1 MAERNPDEFHF
12 GMSGAKA
19 HDKGQKV
26 ADRGNPV
33 LSHDAVKLL
42 KTQDAGYLKTMAQAT
57 RKKRERLE
65 EEIWVQEGV
74 KGLEGQDGRRHVVFV
89 ESREEQKNVIET
101 SKGSKADD
109 NDDHDDVDDGTLSIP
124 PRSRARKALEIMCG
138 LSRPCRADENHI
150 TGSENDQSQP
160 GQRRSDKTGNQ
171 KGDLSTHKNER
182 RLQKLRKRAQEGR
195 LSRLKL
201 LKIREKELLAA
212 ERELE
217 LQRARMS
224 NSIGGVNKAGFK
236 WKVRER
242 KK

>member
-1 MAERNPDEFHF
+1 
-12 GMSGAKA
+12 MSRARA

-42 KTQDAGYLKTMAQAT
+42 KTQDAGYLKTMAQET

-65 EEIWVQEGV
+65 EEILVQEGV
-74 KGLEGQDGRRHVVFV
+74 KGLKRQDGRRHLIFV
-89 ESREEQKNVIET
+89 ESKDEQRNVIET
-101 SKGSKADD
+101 LKKSIKA
-109 NDDHDDVDDGTLSIP
+109 NDDDGRFPLP
-124 PRSRARKALEIMCG
+124 PHEGSVWSYRRSL
-138 LSRPCRADENHI
+138 RADEIHI
-150 TGSENDQSQP
+150 TDSENKERPQPDRQSN
-160 GQRRSDKTGNQ
+160 KTGEP
-171 KGDLSTHKNER
+171 KKDLLTLKTER
-182 RLQKLRKRAQEGR
+182 RLRKLRKRAQEGR

-201 LKIREKELLAA
+201 LKIREKELLVA

-217 LQRARMS
+217 LQRAKLS
-224 NSIGGVNKAGFK
+224 NSIGGVSKAGFK

>member
-1 MAERNPDEFHF
+1 MDLA
-12 GMSGAKA
+12 
-19 HDKGQKV
+19 
-26 ADRGNPV
+26 
-33 LSHDAVKLL
+33 
-42 KTQDAGYLKTMAQAT
+42 
-57 RKKRERLE
+57 
-65 EEIWVQEGV
+65 
-74 KGLEGQDGRRHVVFV
+74 
-89 ESREEQKNVIET
+89 
-101 SKGSKADD
+101 
-109 NDDHDDVDDGTLSIP
+109 
-124 PRSRARKALEIMCG
+124 
-138 LSRPCRADENHI
+138 RPCRADENHI

-160 GQRRSDKTGNQ
+160 AQRRSDKTGNQ
-171 KGDLSTHKNER
+171 KGDRSTHKNER

-224 NSIGGVNKAGFK
+224 NSIGGVTKAGFK

>member
-1 MAERNPDEFHF
+1 
-12 GMSGAKA
+12 MSRARA

-65 EEIWVQEGV
+65 EEILVQEGV
-74 KGLEGQDGRRHVVFV
+74 KGLKKQDGRRHLIFV
-89 ESREEQKNVIET
+89 KSKDEQRNVIET
-101 SKGSKADD
+101 LKKGIK
-109 NDDHDDVDDGTLSIP
+109 VDDDDGRFPFP
-124 PRSRARKALEIMCG
+124 PSPPHGGSLWSYGRSL
-138 LSRPCRADENHI
+138 RADEIHI
-150 TGSENDQSQP
+150 TDSENKERQQPDRQSN
-160 GQRRSDKTGNQ
+160 KTGNQ
-171 KGDLSTHKNER
+171 KKDLLTLKTER
-182 RLQKLRKRAQEGR
+182 RLRKLRKRAQEGR

-201 LKIREKELLAA
+201 LKIREKELLVA

-217 LQRARMS
+217 LQRAKLS
-224 NSIGGVNKAGFK
+224 NSIGGVSKAGFK